1 MIALLLSFAPALALA
16 LALTARR
23 FPGEGRLAALAERRR
38 RARPARVAARRQ
50 GPAGGRRRLTLA
62 PRGTALIAR
71 ALAERPPPPLTV

>member
-23 FPGEGRLAALAERRR
+23 FPGERQARGARGAAPPP
-38 RARPARVAARRQ
+38 RPARVAARRQ